1 MSASKKVRKV
11 QELRRSNA
19 AGPIQSKK
27 KYSRK
32 KSFIDAMAQ
41 ERTEVDSTGLTKG
54 RKTAG
59 PNSL

>member
-41 ERTEVDSTGLTKG
+41 ERTAVDNTGVTTGRNTASTNAL
-54 RKTAG
+54 
-59 PNSL
+59 